1 MDQMQISDASGSPG
15 LPQRELFS
23 SHGETGEQGSI
34 SLTKLQDLMT
44 ASSEQKSL
52 LMQSCCGLQVTL
64 GGGVG
69 SAYWQG
75 KQPEERTGE
84 GMMRGTWVMG
94 RDWLEQHRGRN
105 QREVSCMGPVCGVEH
120 ADWGASQRNAVALVG
135 LGGMMLETLKRSLGR
150 QGC

>member
-1 MDQMQISDASGSPG
+1 MQISDASGSPG
-15 LPQRELFS
+15 LPQHELFS

-52 LMQSCCGLQVTL
+52 LMQSRCGLQVTL
-64 GGGVG
+64 GGGGG

-84 GMMRGTWVMG
+84 GLMRGTWVMG
-94 RDWLEQHRGRN
+94 RDWLEQHSGRN
-105 QREVSCMGPVCGVEH
+105 QREMSFMGPVCGGGRGMQIGEH
-120 ADWGASQRNAVALVG
+120 HR
-135 LGGMMLETLKRSLGR
+135 GMQLFL
-150 QGC
+150 